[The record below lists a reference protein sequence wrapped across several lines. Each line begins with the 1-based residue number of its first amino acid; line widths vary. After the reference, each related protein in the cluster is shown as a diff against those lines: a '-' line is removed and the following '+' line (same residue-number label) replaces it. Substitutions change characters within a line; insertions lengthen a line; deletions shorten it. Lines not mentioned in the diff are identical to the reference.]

1 MEDPFISFLP
11 DLPESEARKELPNVC
26 KNKIFVGERI
36 PIFYCVADVA
46 PVLV

>member
-1 MEDPFISFLP
+1 VEDPFISFLP

-36 PIFYCVADVA
+36 PIFYCVTDAAHVS
-46 PVLV
+46 V